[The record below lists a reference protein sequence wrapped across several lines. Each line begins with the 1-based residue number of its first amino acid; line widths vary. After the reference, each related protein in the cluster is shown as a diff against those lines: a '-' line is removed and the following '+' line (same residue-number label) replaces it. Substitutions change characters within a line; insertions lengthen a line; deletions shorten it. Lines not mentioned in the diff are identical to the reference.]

1 MLIEDPLRLLPPHVL
16 AADEWPDMVLE
27 VPAHGIPVL
36 AASVERLVDAVRRGA
51 PAAVLRPS
59 LPVTSELGLP
69 PYPVL
74 ARLYPARMRH
84 LVGEGRLGSSLP
96 FAVVTSEH
104 LEEHLHYYGDHYGA
118 AVGPSYARVIVGNTC
133 NLKCVM
139 CPYHGP
145 DIKPTHTTDFFR
157 DARTMSW
164 ERMQV
169 IAEECGR
176 DAIPVLV
183 GSVEEPLLHPRVVDF
198 VALCRERGVPRVH
211 LTTNGVT
218 LEEGVARRLLHAGL
232 TSVDIS
238 IDAVEPE
245 TYRRVRG
252 ARLERVEANV
262 QRLIALRDELRAP
275 CEVRTSF
282 VRNEG
287 VAPEEEA
294 RFRERW
300 LERVDGVFVLNVA
313 RYEQTNMRLATSNE
327 VVSGALGR
335 YLARARG
342 RWACMFPFVELDF
355 LPDGRVYYCIET
367 LFRLGFDGRVESMA
381 EDESSTL
388 REIWRGEPFRRLRR
402 DLIENRLGGRPSCQ
416 GCVMWQSQVMDRSM
430 TQGVVSTATT
440 VTEILQKGRR
450 DHSP

>member
-1 MLIEDPLRLLPPHVL
+1 MIIKDSLRLLPAHVL

-36 AASVERLVDAVRRGA
+36 AASIERLVDAVRRGA
-51 PAAVLRPS
+51 PAAMFRPS

-74 ARLYPARMRH
+74 ARLYPARMSH
-84 LVGEGRLGSSLP
+84 LMREGHLGDPPSVP
-96 FAVVTSEH
+96 VVTSEH
-104 LEEHLHYYGDHYGA
+104 VEEHLHYYGDHYGA

-145 DIKPTHTTDFFR
+145 DIKPTHATSFFR
-157 DARTMSW
+157 DPQAMSW
-164 ERMQV
+164 ERMQA
-169 IAEECGR
+169 IAEQCGR

-183 GSVEEPLLHPRVVDF
+183 GSVEEPLLHPHLVDF
-198 VALCRERGVPRVH
+198 VALCRKRGVPRVH

-218 LEEGVARRLLHAGL
+218 LEEGTARRLLHAGL
-232 TSVDIS
+232 TSIDVS
-238 IDAVEPE
+238 IDAAEPE

-262 QRLIALRDELRAP
+262 QRLVALRDELRAP
-275 CEVRTSF
+275 CEIRTSF

-287 VAPEEEA
+287 VAAEEEA

-313 RYEQTNMRLATSNE
+313 RYEQTNMRLTASNE
-327 VVSGALGR
+327 VVGDALGR
-335 YLARARG
+335 HLARARG
-342 RWACMFPFVELDF
+342 RWACMFPFVEIDF

-367 LFRLGFDGRVESMA
+367 LFRLGFDGSVPSMA
-381 EDESSTL
+381 EDESKTL
-388 REIWRGEPFRRLRR
+388 REIWRGEPFRHLRR
-402 DLIENRLGGRPSCQ
+402 DLIANQLDGRPSCQ
-416 GCVMWQSQVMDRSM
+416 GCVMWQSQVLDRSL
-430 TQGVVSTATT
+430 TQGVLSTTTT
-440 VTEILQKGRR
+440 VTEIVQKSRR
-450 DHSP
+450 ERFA